1 MADPDV
7 TAQVPT
13 AGASGRM
20 VVLGRL
26 LGVFGVR
33 GELRLQSYT
42 SPPEAVLDYP
52 ALHAATARGQWQPF
66 RFAGGRRQ
74 GEFWLVRIEGVN
86 DRDAAAAWTLR
97 EVAVPRAT
105 LPPPGPGEY
114 YLDDLP
120 GLEAVTLG
128 GKSLGR
134 VSHLVDT
141 PAHPVMVV
149 ASPTAQDDK
158 PGEIWV
164 PVVRQHV
171 RAVDIDAGRVTVDWE
186 EE

>member
-1 MADPDV
+1 
-7 TAQVPT
+7 
-13 AGASGRM
+13 M

-33 GELRLQSYT
+33 GELRLQSFT
-42 SPPEAVLDYP
+42 SPPEAVLKYP
-52 ALHAATARGQWQPF
+52 SLYAATPRGEWQPF

-74 GEFWLVRIEGVN
+74 GEFWLVRLEGVQ
-86 DRDAAAAWTLR
+86 DRDAAAAWALR
-97 EVAVPRAT
+97 EVAVPRAA
-105 LPPPGPGEY
+105 LPPPAPGEY

-120 GLEAVTLG
+120 GLEVVTL
-128 GKSLGR
+128 S

-141 PAHPVMVV
+141 PANTLMVV
-149 ASPTAQDDK
+149 VSAAAAEDGK

-171 RAVDIDAGRVTVDWE
+171 RAVNLDAGQVTVDWE
-186 EE
+186 EV

>member
-1 MADPDV
+1 
-7 TAQVPT
+7 
-13 AGASGRM
+13 M

-33 GELRLQSYT
+33 GELRLQSFT
-42 SPPEAVLDYP
+42 SPPEAVLKYP
-52 ALHAATARGQWQPF
+52 SLYAATPRGEWQPF

-74 GEFWLVRIEGVN
+74 GEFWLVRLEGVQ
-86 DRDAAAAWTLR
+86 DRDAAAAWALR
-97 EVAVPRAT
+97 EVAVPRSA
-105 LPPPGPGEY
+105 LPPPAPGEY

-120 GLEAVTLG
+120 GLEVVTSG
-128 GKSLGR
+128 GRSLGK

-141 PAHPVMVV
+141 PANTLMVV
-149 ASPTAQDDK
+149 VSAAAAEDGK

-171 RAVDIDAGRVTVDWE
+171 RAVNLDAGQVTVDWE
-186 EE
+186 EA